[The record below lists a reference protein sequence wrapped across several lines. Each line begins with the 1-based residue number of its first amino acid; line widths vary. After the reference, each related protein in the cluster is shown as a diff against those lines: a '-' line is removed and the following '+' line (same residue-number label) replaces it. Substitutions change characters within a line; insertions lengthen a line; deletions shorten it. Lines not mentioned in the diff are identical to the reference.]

1 MENNELYR
9 YVVAVRAIM
18 KEYGKMND
26 EDFIQHVVTCCKEAE
41 ELHTSLEEEI
51 TALQDLERDIKAE
64 RHEKLKER
72 ARIEYPFEE
81 GERVLVKEY
90 ASRNK
95 DWQEGI
101 FSGTKIQWGD
111 IVPIIF
117 KVKKDGTAS
126 KFTFFESKG
135 TEVRKK

>member
-51 TALQDLERDIKAE
+51 IALQDLEKEIKAE
-64 RHEKLKER
+64 RYEKLKER

-81 GERVLVKEY
+81 GEHVLVKDY
-90 ASRNK
+90 VSRNK
-95 DWQEGI
+95 EWQEGI
-101 FSGTKIQWGD
+101 FAGTKVQWGD

-126 KFTFFESKG
+126 KFTFFESRR
-135 TEVRKK
+135 TEVKKK